1 MNANV
6 TTRNSLASMLP
17 GVARGLCYQVA
28 GQRLIDSIDLE
39 LTLNTLTV
47 VMGPNGAGKS
57 LLLRLMHGMLAPTA
71 GQVSWGGIPLN
82 DAIRK
87 RQAMVFQ
94 SPVLLRRS
102 VAANIRFVLK
112 LRKENTDQ
120 RTEEILDR
128 VGLAS
133 RAHQPARMLSG
144 GEQQRLNLA
153 RALALE
159 PDVLFLD
166 EPTASLDP
174 AATAAIESM
183 VEKAHEGGTKIVYVT
198 HDLGQARRLADDV
211 VFLDRG
217 RLSEHTAASRF
228 FDHPESE
235 AAREYLAGRLY
246 LRRPPQQ

>member
-1 MNANV
+1 
-6 TTRNSLASMLP
+6 
-17 GVARGLCYQVA
+17 
-28 GQRLIDSIDLE
+28 
-39 LTLNTLTV
+39 
-47 VMGPNGAGKS
+47 MGPNGAGKS
-57 LLLRLMHGMLAPTA
+57 LLLRLMHGMLTPTA
-71 GQVSWGGIPLN
+71 GQVSWGGMPLT
-82 DAIRK
+82 DAVRK

-102 VAANIRFVLK
+102 VAANIRFALK

-120 RTEEILDR
+120 RALEILDR

-174 AATAAIESM
+174 AATAAIENI
-183 VEKAHEGGTKIVYVT
+183 VQKAHAGGTKIVYVT

-217 RLSEHTAASRF
+217 RLAEHSPAERF
-228 FDHPESE
+228 FDNPKSE
-235 AAREYLAGRLY
+235 AARDFLAGRLY
-246 LRRPPQQ
+246 LRNPSQQ